1 MDRLAALRV
10 FVAIAEAGSLSAAAR
25 KLHMPLSTVSRQLK
39 ALEDELDTRLIT
51 RTTRRLVLTES
62 GRSYAATCRQVL
74 DELDDA
80 GRRAAGEQAEPR
92 GELGLTAPV
101 VFGRLHVLPIVA
113 QFLNAFPRVVAR
125 MLLVDRIVDLVE
137 EGLDVGVRIGTLPDS
152 TLRATRVGA
161 IRLIACASPSYLAEH
176 GVPATPSALASHQC
190 ICFNTFAHPERW
202 TFGGSGKREARVT
215 VSPRLVVNSA
225 DAAIDAATAGL
236 GIVRVLSYQAQASLA
251 DRSLRRIL
259 KPFEPDA
266 MPVNL
271 IHREDRLAPLQGP
284 KLHFLRGAPAPAG
297 AAIGRVCLRAGPSPP
312 LPSQTRRKV
321 LKEAANRWRRNS
333 RPPHAAEVGRCP
345 KGGPQI
351 TARHSRK
358 APSRLPSTTF

>member
-10 FVAIAEAGSLSAAAR
+10 FVAVAEAGSLSAAAR

-51 RTTRRLVLTES
+51 RTTRRLALTES

-80 GRRAAGEQAEPR
+80 GRRVAGEQAEPR
-92 GELGLTAPV
+92 GELALTAPV

-176 GVPATPSALASHQC
+176 GVPATPSELANHQC
-190 ICFNTFAHPERW
+190 ISFNTFAHPERW

-259 KPFEPDA
+259 KPFEPEA

-271 IHREDRLAPLQGP
+271 IHREDRLARSKVQSFISFAAPR
-284 KLHFLRGAPAPAG
+284 LRQ
-297 AAIGRVCLRAGPSPP
+297 VLRS
-312 LPSQTRRKV
+312 
-321 LKEAANRWRRNS
+321 
-333 RPPHAAEVGRCP
+333 
-345 KGGPQI
+345 GGF
-351 TARHSRK
+351 A
-358 APSRLPSTTF
+358 